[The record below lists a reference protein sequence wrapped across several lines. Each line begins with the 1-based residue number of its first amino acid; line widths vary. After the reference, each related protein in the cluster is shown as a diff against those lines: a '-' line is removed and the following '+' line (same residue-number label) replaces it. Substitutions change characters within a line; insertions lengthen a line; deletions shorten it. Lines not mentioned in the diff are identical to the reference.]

1 MRIVKPRRKSKATS
15 PAAAKHDSRTVA
27 SAAAFAQMNSPQPNT
42 DDSKLRALLREAHP
56 SPELPPRFQEGVW
69 QRLERAGRRHQE
81 TASVGLIERLV
92 RGLFRPAFATGGLV
106 AAMFAGVWL
115 GVREG
120 ETRLRRVEQSHYVA
134 AVSPFYDREI
144 P

>member
-1 MRIVKPRRKSKATS
+1 
-15 PAAAKHDSRTVA
+15 
-27 SAAAFAQMNSPQPNT
+27 MNSPQPNS

-69 QRLERAGRRHQE
+69 RRLERAGRRHQE
-81 TASVGLIERLV
+81 TVSLGLIERVV
-92 RGLFRPAFATGGLV
+92 RGLFRPAFATVGLV
-106 AAMFAGVWL
+106 AVIFAGVWM

-120 ETRLRRVEQSHYVA
+120 ETRLRRVERAHYVA
-134 AVSPFYDREI
+134 AVSPFHHREI